1 MFSAE
6 ISERKWN
13 SCLGCRRRKVKR
25 TKQPRKKKGKRQRAG
40 RGKEASIPVRSVCPT
55 PALTGA
61 QSGFAVSGIRS
72 VLSEDFRKLSLASVS
87 WSGGQCYV

>member
-1 MFSAE
+1 MRSA
-6 ISERKWN
+6 
-13 SCLGCRRRKVKR
+13 
-25 TKQPRKKKGKRQRAG
+25 
-40 RGKEASIPVRSVCPT
+40 CPT